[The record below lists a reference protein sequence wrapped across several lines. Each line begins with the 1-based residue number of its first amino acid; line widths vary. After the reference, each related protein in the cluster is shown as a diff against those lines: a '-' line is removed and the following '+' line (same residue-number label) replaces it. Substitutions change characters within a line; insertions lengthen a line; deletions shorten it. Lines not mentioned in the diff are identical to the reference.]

1 MYCAHLIMLGIG
13 DLEGDPPGNVDQ
25 ADLSGNP
32 FPSRGILSSNLLAS
46 YCHMNAKP
54 SGRRL

>member
-32 FPSRGILSSNLLAS
+32 FPLSWNTL
-46 YCHMNAKP
+46 K
-54 SGRRL
+54 